1 MQVVHKQMILVLSFV
16 IFLVVVG
23 GIGLSSMKESQN
35 GLHTVY
41 HDRVVPLRDL
51 KQISDLY
58 AINIVNAT
66 HKARNANISMPAAL
80 KLVENAEETIA
91 KLWSGYLATELVA
104 EETRLIDQIRPLMP
118 RAETSIQKLKK
129 ILYDSDGRALAT
141 FANAE
146 LYQVIEP
153 LTDKFAALIDVQ
165 LDVAR
170 MEYENSQSRYE
181 RNLWLTVSLLISA
194 IVIGILIAG
203 FITRKIVGPLN
214 QAVGFATAV
223 SEGNLTRTLPVR
235 QRDEV
240 GLLVLALNRMVESLR
255 TTVGQIHETATGVAS
270 ASEELSSA
278 SVQMSAGMS
287 LQAER
292 VSQIASASTE
302 MAQTSSSIAGNMN
315 TIQQSTVE
323 ALSLSREGGQK
334 VKLSAK
340 EMVSIAQQVDEA
352 SNYARSLEEKASRV
366 QEVIRMIDDIAEQ
379 TNLLALN
386 AAIEAARAG
395 DAGRGFAV
403 VADEVRKLA
412 ERSAQ
417 STREINTIVVSMQEG
432 VDQVVSSMDSVN
444 HKAQNGNVLA
454 QETNAAFA
462 EIIGGMETLQELIIQ
477 NAASVEEMSVTADQ
491 ITEDIQAIAS
501 ASEQT
506 ASSSEEVSRASSD
519 LATLASDVQ
528 QSVSFFQ
535 VTESPMISTK

>member
-1 MQVVHKQMILVLSFV
+1 MRVVHRQMVLVFSFV
-16 IFLVVVG
+16 VFLVVVG
-23 GIGLSSMKESQN
+23 GIGLSSMKESQD

-58 AINIVNAT
+58 AINIVDAT
-66 HKARNANISMPAAL
+66 HKSRNANISMAAAL
-80 KLVENAEETIA
+80 KLVENAEEAIA

-118 RAETSIQKLKK
+118 RAEASIQKLKK
-129 ILYDSDGRALAT
+129 ILYDSDGRALAA
-141 FANAE
+141 FANDE
-146 LYQVIEP
+146 LYQVVEP
-153 LTDKFAALIDVQ
+153 LTDKFAELIEVQ
-165 LDVAR
+165 LNVAR
-170 MEYENSQSRYE
+170 VEYESAQSRYE
-181 RNLWLTVSLLISA
+181 RNLWLTIGLLLGA
-194 IVIGILIAG
+194 IVVGVLIAG
-203 FITRKIVGPLN
+203 FITRTIVGPLN
-214 QAVGFATAV
+214 HSVDFATAV
-223 SEGNLTRTLPVR
+223 SQGDLTRTLPVK

-255 TTVGQIHETATGVAS
+255 ATVEQIHETATGVAS

-278 SVQMSAGMS
+278 SVQMSSGMS

-302 MAQTSSSIAGNMN
+302 MAQTSSAIAGNMN

-323 ALSLSREGGQK
+323 ALELSREGGQK

-340 EMVSIAQQVDEA
+340 EMISIAQQVAEA
-352 SNYARSLEEKASRV
+352 SNYARSLEEKAGRV

-417 STREINTIVVSMQEG
+417 STSEINTIVVSMQGG
-432 VDQVVSSMDSVN
+432 VDQVVSSMDLVN
-444 HKAQNGNVLA
+444 TKAQNGNVLA
-454 QETNAAFA
+454 QETDAAFA

-506 ASSSEEVSRASSD
+506 ARSSEEVSRASSD
-519 LATLASDVQ
+519 LAALASDVQ

-535 VTESPMISTK
+535 VSSPAMVARR